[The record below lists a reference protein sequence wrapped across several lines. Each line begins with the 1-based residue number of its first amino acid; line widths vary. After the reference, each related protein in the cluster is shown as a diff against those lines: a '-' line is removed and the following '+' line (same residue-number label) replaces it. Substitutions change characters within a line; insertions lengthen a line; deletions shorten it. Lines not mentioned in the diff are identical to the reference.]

1 MVKGFKLRDY
11 KYRTTLPFFDDYLY
25 FCPFCQE
32 AYEVGRLC
40 EHFLFEID
48 GVPYF
53 SNDPEEVEE
62 IVREYEKYY
71 EAILDLS
78 ESLRSDEISVVE
90 YLKKAVELTEELKR
104 VLLEK
109 FAKGG

>member
-25 FCPFCQE
+25 FCPFCQN

-71 EAILDLS
+71 ETLRDLT
-78 ESLRSDEISVVE
+78 DEVKSGKISGME
-90 YLKKAVELTEELKR
+90 YLKKVEELNEELKR

-109 FAKGG
+109 FARRG